1 MDEGGLSLNNRLQN
15 SLSTLEKR
23 EMTIRDRINQIE
35 YKSDVRS
42 EIKDECRKVDD
53 HVTTLSENSRANIE
67 KSIKDLVKVINYKNG
82 LKAKINNTQTN
93 VLELKSIIKGVEIN
107 KDLGNNVTEGEDS
120 NLKYRYSR
128 TKH

>member
-1 MDEGGLSLNNRLQN
+1 MNNRLQN

>member
-1 MDEGGLSLNNRLQN
+1 
-15 SLSTLEKR
+15 
-23 EMTIRDRINQIE
+23 MTIRDRINQIE

>member
-1 MDEGGLSLNNRLQN
+1 LNNRLQN